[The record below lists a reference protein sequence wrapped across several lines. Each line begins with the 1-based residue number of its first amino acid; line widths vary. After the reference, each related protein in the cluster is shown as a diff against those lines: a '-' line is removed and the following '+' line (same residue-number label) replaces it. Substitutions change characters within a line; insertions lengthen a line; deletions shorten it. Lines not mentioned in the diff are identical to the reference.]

1 MKKGKIF
8 AFVLLLGVFI
18 LSTEAFALPVG
29 QHVGFYDFE
38 IPGTPV
44 NWTWTHTL
52 DNNEFIPHLEDNE
65 PLIIKHALLLLS
77 LNFTPDMNSKGKYVF
92 NASVNLDDSLL
103 GNINYS
109 SWSEHWVYN
118 LIWGTSITDP
128 VILEKI
134 ADKSATIT
142 IASNIGTLNYV
153 QHSVLLGSG
162 VVGPEPI
169 SMALVGA
176 GLAGL
181 PIAVRFRRL
190 LRK

>member
-1 MKKGKIF
+1 MKKGTF
-8 AFVLLLGVFI
+8 FVFVLLLGVFI
-18 LSTEAFALPVG
+18 LSTNVFALPVG
-29 QHVGFYDFE
+29 QHVGFYDVEF
-38 IPGTPV
+38 PGAI
-44 NWTWTHTL
+44 NSWTHSL
-52 DNNEFIPHLEDNE
+52 SNYDFIPNLEDNDS
-65 PLIIKHALLLLS
+65 LIIEHALLLLS
-77 LNFTPDMNSKGKYVF
+77 LNFTPDMNSKGKYIF
-92 NASVNLDDSLL
+92 NASVNLEGSLL

-109 SWSEHWVYN
+109 SWSEHSVYN
-118 LIWGTSITDP
+118 WLWGTSITDP
-128 VILEKI
+128 GILAEI

-153 QHSVLLGSG
+153 QNSVLLGNG
-162 VVGPEPI
+162 TVGPEPI